1 MCDVEG
7 GVMRKRLS
15 VIWEDGTRTYGD
27 FDLENQ
33 DELTIIGG
41 APYDLTSFIA
51 TGATVVVNDQEMLKA
66 LHEMGIKVRPTPRQT
81 TITFTISEQVK
92 QKLFDLAKKKD
103 TNVSNIL
110 AKLAEEYVK
119 ENEE

>member
-92 QKLFDLAKKKD
+92 QKLFDLAKKKG
-103 TNVSNIL
+103 TNASYIL